1 MRRQVVARELNRDLF
16 MDKLKE
22 ELEASV
28 PPPTSFAKAEDMKH
42 VSLSVEH
49 NHRRLKELESRIEQV
64 SRKMDEMTTGNK
76 QRFERVQGHF
86 HRQTEM
92 IQTANNDVN
101 GKLSHLA
108 SRVNERKV
116 SENQIKEL
124 VDRHQQM
131 VQSFEA
137 RMTQLQRVLSEQE
150 MQLMGTRAELQ
161 EAVREIARLKKY

>member
-1 MRRQVVARELNRDLF
+1 MARELNRDLF
-16 MDKLKE
+16 IDKLKE

-28 PPPTSFAKAEDMKH
+28 PPPTTFAKIEDMRH
-42 VSLSVEH
+42 VSLNVEH

-64 SRKMDEMTTGNK
+64 NTKMEEVVTGNK

-101 GKLSHLA
+101 NKLSHLA

-131 VQSFEA
+131 VQSFEI
-137 RMTQLQRVLSEQE
+137 RMSQLQKIISEQE
-150 MQLMGTRAELQ
+150 MQLMGTRAEIKD
-161 EAVREIARLKKY
+161 AVREIARLKKM